1 MRLVI
6 FVSLQS
12 AASLT
17 NFLRSGFPFP
27 QSSSPQ
33 DYTDDMKVPPI
44 QLPTGMDRLPLPLPF
59 SPDLLWRYPNPFMAQ
74 PPPSPLESH
83 IKSNLP
89 GENSIKVKW
98 HLSAMESQITYS
110 DCSHGENG
118 RAFQTSHTMMK
129 RQISDTSNTDKVC
142 LFYFHSSSNSIN

>member
-1 MRLVI
+1 MDLKGEI
-6 FVSLQS
+6 YISFILFVSYFQS

-27 QSSSPQ
+27 PSSGTQEYSE
-33 DYTDDMKVPPI
+33 DMKVPPI

-83 IKSNLP
+83 VKSGLP
-89 GENSIKVKW
+89 GRKIPNVNEQEAHYGGYYSSI
-98 HLSAMESQITYS
+98 
-110 DCSHGENG
+110 
-118 RAFQTSHTMMK
+118 F
-129 RQISDTSNTDKVC
+129 C
-142 LFYFHSSSNSIN
+142 LFFTHTQGSLCDKLMMGGSGHLKIIVKERK